1 MALVSCGAEMQIE
14 RLRDFQGGLFLQR
27 EDVFHFAGEIVGPD
41 LEAGGRVDQVD
52 VDADLIAGFADGA
65 FEQVTHT
72 EFAAEVSRILICG
85 FYSGDGRVRCDVDAL
100 NFGELGGDFVGHSVA
115 EIGAVGIGAEILQ
128 R

>member
-1 MALVSCGAEMQIE
+1 MRSRPRPIEKRLVGLRILGVALLDGFRFLGAEMQIE

-52 VDADLIAGFADGA
+52 IDADLIAGFADGA

-72 EFAAEVSRILICG
+72 
-85 FYSGDGRVRCDVDAL
+85 
-100 NFGELGGDFVGHSVA
+100 
-115 EIGAVGIGAEILQ
+115 
-128 R
+128 